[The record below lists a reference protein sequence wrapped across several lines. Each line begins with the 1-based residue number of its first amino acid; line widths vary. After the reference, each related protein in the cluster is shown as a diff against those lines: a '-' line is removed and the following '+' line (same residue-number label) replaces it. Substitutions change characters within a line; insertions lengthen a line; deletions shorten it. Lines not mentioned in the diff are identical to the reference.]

1 MVAAAAVPTMPPP
14 EITMSADDVV
24 DAERCCTVVILRQDN
39 LPSIFSPAITD
50 SILVWARLHRLGLA
64 TQPNNIRLCDRNI
77 FKLKRPAKH
86 LSCLLYKFRQEAA
99 AMMG

>member
-14 EITMSADDVV
+14 EITTSADVV
-24 DAERCCTVVILRQDN
+24 DAERCCTVVILQQDN
-39 LPSIFSPAITD
+39 LPSIFSPAITN
-50 SILVWARLHRLGLA
+50 STLVWARRHRLGLA
-64 TQPNNIRLCDRNI
+64 TQPNIRLCDRNI